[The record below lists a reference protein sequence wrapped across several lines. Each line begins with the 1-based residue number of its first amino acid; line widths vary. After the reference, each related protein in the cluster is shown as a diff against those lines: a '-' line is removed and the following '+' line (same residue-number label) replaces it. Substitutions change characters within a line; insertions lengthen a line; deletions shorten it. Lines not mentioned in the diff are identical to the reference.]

1 MPFVK
6 FDLIRGR
13 SPEEI
18 TTLLD
23 ICHHVFL
30 ETLDIPEGDRY
41 QVVTQHEPYEMQ
53 MADTGLGFERTQ
65 AVVLLSITSRS
76 RTRVQK
82 ETLYRRLQE
91 ELTSQIGLRPED
103 LMINFTI
110 NEDEDW
116 SFSHGRAQFL
126 TGELA

>member
-1 MPFVK
+1 
-6 FDLIRGR
+6 
-13 SPEEI
+13 
-18 TTLLD
+18 
-23 ICHHVFL
+23 
-30 ETLDIPEGDRY
+30 
-41 QVVTQHEPYEMQ
+41 MQ